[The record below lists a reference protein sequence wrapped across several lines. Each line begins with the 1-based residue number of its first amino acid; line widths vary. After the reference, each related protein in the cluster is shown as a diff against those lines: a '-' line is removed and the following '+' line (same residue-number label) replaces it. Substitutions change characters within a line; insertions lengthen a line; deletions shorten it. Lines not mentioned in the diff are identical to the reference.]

1 MAGCLGRAR
10 VKVREGFA
18 LSPHRCKGDGP
29 GSARHRLWGG
39 QSRAGSVRAHA
50 ARTPLATHR
59 VNAVLRSPS
68 CNSHHLLHSH
78 SQRPTGRRWGSWLI
92 HQPLV
97 HQLLLPSYSQGRP
110 WWGGCGGREIFFY
123 TVTATEL
130 TAASQ
135 SWGFPRSL
143 RLPIGAGGEVP
154 VWPPA
159 AGQLSRGGG
168 GSRGCPGPAGASLT
182 QTSSTMPFW

>member
-18 LSPHRCKGDGP
+18 SSPHRCKGDGP
-29 GSARHRLWGG
+29 GSARHRLRGG
-39 QSRAGSVRAHA
+39 QSRAGAVHAHA
-50 ARTPLATHR
+50 ARTPPTPHG
-59 VNAVLRSPS
+59 VNAVLHSPS

-78 SQRPTGRRWGSWLI
+78 SPRPTRRLWGSWLI

-97 HQLLLPSYSQGRP
+97 HQLLLPSYSRGRP
-110 WWGGCGGREIFFY
+110 WWGGRGGAGIFFY
-123 TVTATEL
+123 TATATEL

-135 SWGFPRSL
+135 SWVFPWSL
-143 RLPIGAGGEVP
+143 HLPISTGGEVP

-168 GSRGCPGPAGASLT
+168 GGRGCPGPAGASLT
-182 QTSSTMPFW
+182 QTSSAMPFW